1 MIIIKTINFFGFNDL
16 VVISSNKSLGF
27 AGCLVFLEWF
37 ALMENVMSN
46 IGNDLKR
53 ELQEAA
59 KREKRL
65 RIKIALSIIVIIGV
79 LIWLL

>member
-1 MIIIKTINFFGFNDL
+1 
-16 VVISSNKSLGF
+16 
-27 AGCLVFLEWF
+27 
-37 ALMENVMSN
+37 MSD

-53 ELQEAA
+53 QLQEAA